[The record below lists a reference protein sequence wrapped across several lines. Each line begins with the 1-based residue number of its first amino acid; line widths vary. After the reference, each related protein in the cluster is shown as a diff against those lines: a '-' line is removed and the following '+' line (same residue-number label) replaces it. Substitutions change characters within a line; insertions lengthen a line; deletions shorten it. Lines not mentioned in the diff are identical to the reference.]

1 MQVPFV
7 KLSPH
12 AKCPS
17 KKLEDDAGYDLYA
30 EKSYIILPHDREAID
45 TGIGL
50 TAPKNTYGRIAPTS
64 NLTYHCGLD
73 VGGGV
78 VDRGYRGSLK
88 VILFNHSDKVKI
100 IKRGDKVAQLIFEVI
115 QPVQLIEVPVL
126 EGSQRGDKGLH
137 LPP

>member
-1 MQVPFV
+1 MCQRVLGFV
-7 KLSPH
+7 GQKSQ
-12 AKCPS
+12 
-17 KKLEDDAGYDLYA
+17 
-30 EKSYIILPHDREAID
+30 KSYIILPHDREAID

-88 VILFNHSDKVKI
+88 VILFNHNDNDI
-100 IKRGDKVAQLIFEVI
+100 NE
-115 QPVQLIEVPVL
+115 
-126 EGSQRGDKGLH
+126 
-137 LPP
+137 